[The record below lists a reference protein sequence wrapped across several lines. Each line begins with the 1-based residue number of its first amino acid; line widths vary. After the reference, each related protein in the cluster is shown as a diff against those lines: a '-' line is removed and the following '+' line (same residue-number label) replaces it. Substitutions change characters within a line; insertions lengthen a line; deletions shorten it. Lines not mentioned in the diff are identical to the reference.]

1 MVVDYRRKAAAKR
14 PRTTAIEEDG
24 RPVAELGYPVD
35 PDVELPLP
43 FARAWKAANVLVLD
57 SSVLTA
63 KTIPALQWLDCLQN
77 AQIGFVSLTLTV

>member
-24 RPVAELGYPVD
+24 RPVADELPYPVD
-35 PDVELPLP
+35 PDDPDDP
-43 FARAWKAANVLVLD
+43 FVALLALAWKAAKVLVED

-63 KTIPALQWLDCLQN
+63 NTIPELQWPTCLQ
-77 AQIGFVSLTLTV
+77 